1 MPKAVGLHDFTADD
15 EGDLPFSAGDEIEV
29 TDQTEPGE
37 GWWTGRNSQGVVGIF
52 PANHVELVDE
62 GPLLVIENT
71 HAIPEL
77 VSPLVEIEYVDKAT
91 GGSPEDADRMTE
103 IAYRA
108 HGAPPV
114 PRPYAV
120 SPSCSSC

>member
-15 EGDLPFSAGDEIEV
+15 EGDLPFSVGDEIEV

-62 GPLLVIENT
+62 GPLQATAT
-71 HAIPEL
+71 HDFAAEDRCDEYA
-77 VSPLVEIEYVDKAT
+77 SPT
-91 GGSPEDADRMTE
+91 HEDCGWFGYEGLCED
-103 IAYRA
+103 
-108 HGAPPV
+108 
-114 PRPYAV
+114 
-120 SPSCSSC
+120 